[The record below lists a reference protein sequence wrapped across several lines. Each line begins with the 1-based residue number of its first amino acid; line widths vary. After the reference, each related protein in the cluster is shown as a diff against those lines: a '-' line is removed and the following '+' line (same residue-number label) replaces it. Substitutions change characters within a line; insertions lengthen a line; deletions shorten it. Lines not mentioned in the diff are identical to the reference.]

1 MTLRIQRSPS
11 TAWTHTAGT
20 RSSTFDLI
28 DKKNQKPKAK
38 NQPKKDV
45 KPKAKNQPKKN
56 SPRKKKGRKEGSEE
70 ESELIDLIP
79 DGEPVE
85 EPAKRPRKIPS
96 PANPEQAETPS
107 QRVPQ
112 ASVNPALPAPS
123 QRVPQASVNPALPA
137 PSQRVPQA
145 SVNPALP
152 APDPMAARAPMAVA
166 SQADFHSIMTGPTW
180 KADLTRLGLPHL
192 IPRIATMRTLLA
204 GLQVAAVHEHPQ
216 FPNLSASEMVAGLQA
231 LAGFMP
237 RDF

>member
-1 MTLRIQRSPS
+1 MIN
-11 TAWTHTAGT
+11 
-20 RSSTFDLI
+20 
-28 DKKNQKPKAK
+28 KKPKAK

-70 ESELIDLIP
+70 ESDLIDLIP

-123 QRVPQASVNPALPA
+123 QRVPQASVNPALPGLSQPCTSCPRPNGCTSPNGGCFSSRLPLHYDGA
-137 PSQRVPQA
+137 HMEGGPHPAWSSAFDSPDCNDADPSGWIA
-145 SVNPALP
+145 SGSGS
-152 APDPMAARAPMAVA
+152 RAPTV
-166 SQADFHSIMTGPTW
+166 SQLECQRDGCRVTGTG
-180 KADLTRLGLPHL
+180 GLYA
-192 IPRIATMRTLLA
+192 PR
-204 GLQVAAVHEHPQ
+204 
-216 FPNLSASEMVAGLQA
+216 F
-231 LAGFMP
+231 
-237 RDF
+237 